1 MEKRIIINIQGKV
14 SEEDAA
20 RYVADIISGGRISV
34 ANGVKHF
41 CWLTTWKDGMRVA
54 TNRKKKG
61 QNSDSFTVWRE
72 NKE

>member
-34 ANGVKHF
+34 AN
-41 CWLTTWKDGMRVA
+41 
-54 TNRKKKG
+54 
-61 QNSDSFTVWRE
+61 TV
-72 NKE
+72 